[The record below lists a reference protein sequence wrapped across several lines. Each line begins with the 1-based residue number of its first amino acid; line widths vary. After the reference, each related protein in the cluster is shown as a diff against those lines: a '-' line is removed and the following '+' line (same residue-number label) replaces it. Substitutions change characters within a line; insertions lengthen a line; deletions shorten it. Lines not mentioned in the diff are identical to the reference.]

1 MGTQYGQDVRERYHN
16 GKVGLHKAVVELCA
30 RRVSEKASA
39 KLLGVSLGEIY
50 RVLCEVEVISTA
62 EAICELYQ
70 ADKTST
76 GMSVAQDLSIS
87 YGRVY
92 QVLRAHKI
100 PIKPRPK
107 KLRAPAPPK
116 TPRDRVIDK
125 IFRYLE
131 KHPNSTVAEVAR
143 GIGHPNQGTVGQI
156 LSRQRV
162 QGYVQA
168 LELEGA
174 ADPHLWALSEKAG
187 PLLKESHDRLLI
199 IKGPE
204 L

>member
-1 MGTQYGQDVRERYHN
+1 MRTQYEDVRERYNN
-16 GKVGLHKAVVELCA
+16 GEVGLHRAVVELCA

-39 KLLGVSLGEIY
+39 KLLGVPLIEI
-50 RVLCEVEVISTA
+50 RREIKTISMA
-62 EAICELYQ
+62 EIICERYQ
-70 ADKTST
+70 ADSTST
-76 GMSVAQDLSIS
+76 GISIAQSLGIS

-100 PIKPRPK
+100 PIRPRPK
-107 KLRAPAPPK
+107 KLRVPAPPK

-131 KHPNSTVAEVAR
+131 RHPNSTVAEVAR

-162 QGYVQA
+162 QGYVRA
-168 LELEGA
+168 LEMEGA
-174 ADPHLWALSEKAG
+174 ADPHLWALSKKAG
-187 PLLKESHDRLLI
+187 PLLKESHERALI
-199 IKGPE
+199 NEAPE